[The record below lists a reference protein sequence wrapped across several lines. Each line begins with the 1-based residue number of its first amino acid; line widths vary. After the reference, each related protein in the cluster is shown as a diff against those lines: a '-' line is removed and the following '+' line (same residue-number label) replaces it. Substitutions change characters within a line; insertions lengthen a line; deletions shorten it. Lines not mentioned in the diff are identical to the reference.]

1 MGVRTFFSDK
11 DIETV
16 SEALDIAEDRT
27 GEFYKFSF
35 GQWKRH
41 RYGVK
46 TLANLRRE
54 EIAPD
59 PAFALLNK
67 HTWTDTDAEEALD
80 ARRRKGDFY
89 SICLQDHRI
98 LDALVRDRNVG
109 FLPLMVYI
117 FTHELIHIVR
127 FCNFSQRFE
136 VKGEGRRRE
145 EEIVHGTTLEVLH
158 GLALQDLEYIMDAYR
173 SHGICELMAC

>member
-1 MGVRTFFSDK
+1 MDVQALFSNK

-27 GEFYKFSF
+27 GEYYKFSF

-67 HTWTDTDAEEALD
+67 YTWTHAGETLD
-80 ARRRKGDFY
+80 VRQRKRDFY

-98 LDALVRDRNVG
+98 LNALGRDRNVDL
-109 FLPLMVYI
+109 LPLMVYV

-136 VKGEGRRRE
+136 VEGEGRRRE
-145 EEIVHGTTLEVLH
+145 EEIVHGTTLKVLK
-158 GLALQDLEYIMDAYR
+158 GLGLQNLDYIMDAYR

>member
-1 MGVRTFFSDK
+1 MGVRTLFSGE
-11 DIETV
+11 DIQTV

-27 GEFYKFSF
+27 GEYYKFSF

-46 TLANLRRE
+46 TLADLRRE

-67 HTWTDTDAEEALD
+67 YSWANAEEALD
-80 ARRRKGDFY
+80 IRRLKGDYY

-98 LDALVRDRNVG
+98 LEALGRDRNACL
-109 FLPLMVYI
+109 LPLMVYI

-145 EEIVHGTTLEVLH
+145 EEIVHGTTLKVLK
-158 GLALQDLEYIMDAYR
+158 GLALQDLDYIMDAYR
-173 SHGICELMAC
+173 SYGICELMAC